1 MTDLASY
8 DIEYSETLEVKPS
21 PIHGNGTF
29 ALVEFASGDLIMSS
43 LGVNAY
49 DVPGHPNS
57 IPDPQTNG
65 QYLTTLFSRLSSAP
79 HPAHHIKKIMPENEF
94 KFINHS
100 LDSNVKVLNNSKTYA
115 TQDIEIG
122 DELTFNYTVG
132 LGYYD

>member
-1 MTDLASY
+1 MTDIASY

-29 ALVEFASGDLIMSS
+29 ALVAFASGDLIMTS
-43 LGVNAY
+43 LGANAY
-49 DVPGHPNS
+49 DVPGHPKS
-57 IPDPQTNG
+57 IPDYQTNG
-65 QYLTTLFSRLSSAP
+65 QYITMLYSRASSPP
-79 HPAHHIKKIMPENEF
+79 HPAHYTKKIMPTNEF

-100 LDSNVKVLNNSKTYA
+100 LDSNVKVLDNYKTYA

-122 DELTFNYTVG
+122 DELTFNYSTG